1 MKLRRIVLSQILLT
15 AALMAGAEAQTAT
28 NPPDQS
34 AGMQSAAPRSAME
47 TKADKAHAKELKRQD
62 KYNKKAA
69 KNRVNATKNQ
79 EKAAKSRAKADKQ
92 RDQSEVDQAKAAT
105 NQQKATP
112 QP

>member
-1 MKLRRIVLSQILLT
+1 MKVSRIVASHVVLL
-15 AALMAGAEAQTAT
+15 AALMAGAEVQDASTPANQPTAMQNTTPPGTMGAKAQ
-28 NPPDQS
+28 
-34 AGMQSAAPRSAME
+34 
-47 TKADKAHAKELKRQD
+47 KAQDKEVKRQA

-69 KNRVNATKNQ
+69 KNRVNATKDQ

-92 RDQSEVDQAKAAT
+92 QGNSDVDQAKAAT